1 MIADINAF
9 NNECT
14 QRQLEHTLADI
25 AAGAAPEPHFV
36 QLYWL
41 LTSYFSAC
49 AEVGAYA
56 YVVCQE

>member
-1 MIADINAF
+1 
-9 NNECT
+9 
-14 QRQLEHTLADI
+14 
-25 AAGAAPEPHFV
+25 V

-49 AEVGAYA
+49 IEVGAYP